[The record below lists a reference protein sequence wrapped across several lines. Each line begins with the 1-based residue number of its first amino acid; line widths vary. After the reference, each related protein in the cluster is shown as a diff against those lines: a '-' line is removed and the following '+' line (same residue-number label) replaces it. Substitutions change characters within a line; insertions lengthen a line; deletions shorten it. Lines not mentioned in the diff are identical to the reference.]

1 MENAQLHPRACCAN
15 DTRGHREIVTI
26 YYASALSFVRV
37 YVRFKIWS
45 KLVELLRGVVT
56 ISTWKERMGRTERR
70 RRVVFWI
77 IPERGGMF
85 YLTIGERDNE
95 ALNELEYNVG

>member
-1 MENAQLHPRACCAN
+1 
-15 DTRGHREIVTI
+15 
-26 YYASALSFVRV
+26 
-37 YVRFKIWS
+37 
-45 KLVELLRGVVT
+45 
-56 ISTWKERMGRTERR
+56 MGRTERR